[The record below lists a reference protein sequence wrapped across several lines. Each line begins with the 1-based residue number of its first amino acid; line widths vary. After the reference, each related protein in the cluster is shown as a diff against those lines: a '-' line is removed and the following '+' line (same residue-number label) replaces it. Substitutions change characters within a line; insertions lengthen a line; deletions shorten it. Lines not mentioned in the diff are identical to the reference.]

1 MEVIMINQLSILSEN
16 KKGAMNKI
24 TSILRENNIDIISLL
39 TNDSGEFGI
48 ARMLVSDPESAMK
61 ALTKAGFLV
70 RKDRVIGV
78 YMENKCG
85 SLDSLLDEI
94 SKSNINIDYIYISYD
109 RATAAPIAIMH
120 TDGSSEVEECL
131 RYKGCKLL

>member
-1 MEVIMINQLSILSEN
+1 MINQLSILSEN

-61 ALTKAGFLV
+61 ALTKAGFMV

-78 YMENKCG
+78 YMENKHI
-85 SLDSLLDEI
+85 SRLISDE
-94 SKSNINIDYIYISYD
+94 YIPPE
-109 RATAAPIAIMH
+109 T
-120 TDGSSEVEECL
+120 T
-131 RYKGCKLL
+131 